1 MHGDVQGRRE
11 AVEFV
16 GADLLDL
23 ENTRGYHDDKH
34 DVEDGVSQL
43 HFPRH
48 RESDHA

>member
-1 MHGDVQGRRE
+1 MHRDVQGRRE